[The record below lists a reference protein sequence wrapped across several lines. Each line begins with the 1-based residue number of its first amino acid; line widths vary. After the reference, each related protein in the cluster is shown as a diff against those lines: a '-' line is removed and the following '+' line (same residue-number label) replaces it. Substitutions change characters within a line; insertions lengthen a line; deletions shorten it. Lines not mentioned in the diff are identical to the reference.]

1 VFAWERGKVTSAM
14 EGQPKHVSKAAP
26 CPHAA
31 LCGLVHLCPAGQE
44 HFCDLDRDAVHG
56 ALMVRAQDGDGQSYR
71 LLLREVAPQL
81 RRFVGRKA
89 SYLTAEDREDVVQDV
104 LMSLHLARA
113 SFEPGRPF
121 RPWLMA
127 IAGYRLADHLRK
139 RTRRRPELD
148 GIVMDEETFCPAPTK
163 CHAQGVVGL
172 LDMRRALNSLSTI
185 QKQAIQMLRV
195 EQMSLKEASTLSGRS
210 VAALKVAVHR
220 ATLALRRELD
230 DGSGNGN
237 R

>member
-1 VFAWERGKVTSAM
+1 MAM
-14 EGQPKHVSKAAP
+14 DGQPKHDPEAP
-26 CPHAA
+26 ACPHAA
-31 LCGLVHLCPAGQE
+31 LCGPVHLCRGDAKVACE
-44 HFCDLDRDAVHG
+44 LNRDAVHS
-56 ALMVRAQDGDGQSYR
+56 ALMTRAQDGDGCAYR
-71 LLLREVAPQL
+71 LLLRDIAPFLRGFL
-81 RRFVGRKA
+81 RRKA
-89 SYLTAEDREDVVQDV
+89 GYMSEEDREDVLQDV

-127 IAGYRLADHLRK
+127 IAGHRLADHLRQ

-172 LDMRRALNSLSTI
+172 MDLRRALGALSAVQT
-185 QKQAIQMLRV
+185 QAIQMLRV
-195 EQMSLKEASTLSGRS
+195 EQMSLKEASARSGRS

-220 ATLALRRELD
+220 ATQMLRRDLGD
-230 DGSGNGN
+230 GNGN
-237 R
+237 ENR